1 MLMKNLNV
9 TKGLVNGARGFIKCF
24 DKTSGWPTVQFACGV
39 SETIKP
45 EKWIVK
51 ASSGIILSRRQ
62 LPLQLAWAF
71 SIHKSQ
77 GTPTFCLLCVE

>member
-1 MLMKNLNV
+1 MKNLNV
-9 TKGLVNGARGFIKCF
+9 TKGLVNGARGFVKTF
-24 DKTSGWPTVQFACGV
+24 DKTSGWPTIQFACGITD
-39 SETIKP
+39 TIKP

-51 ASSGIILSRRQ
+51 ASSGIILTRKQ

-77 GTPTFCLLCVE
+77 GWIKRF